1 MSTHAN
7 ADVRGSLYSM
17 MLHVRSPKP
26 VTIRAHLLLLV
37 LSVLLPA
44 LLAGIWIV
52 DRTYRSEQTMIERN
66 LQDTSRALSMVVDAE
81 LSTRAAV
88 LQVLADSYLLD
99 AGAAISAADLARFE
113 EQARRAVDTGGE
125 GGLQLIDG
133 AHVLLDTRLPAGSA
147 SPLPRATGVGSAA
160 RQHVE
165 ATLLPLQASPDGAG
179 LSASIIQPVRRN
191 GETLL
196 ELKFVILPSELQAII
211 DKQDLPPD
219 AVATILDTTGTVVAR
234 HPGGASYAGRAA
246 TPDLMKLMRTRR
258 EGRFDSVS
266 LDGNRML
273 GYFSTSSRGWTYLT
287 ATPRSEFS
295 QSVPQA
301 VRNVALGALALL
313 ALAVGAAAWV
323 ARRIVRPI
331 VGLKATAARMQ
342 AGQPVERRATGIAEC
357 DDVSAAMADASTSMR
372 EARRELERQVAVA
385 IAQTR
390 DAEQRTSQNR
400 RVEAL
405 GRLTGGVA
413 HDFNNVL
420 GIISNSA
427 HLMQR
432 QTDSPAL
439 AAPLAAMLRAVEVGS
454 RQIQYLLRFAGRQ
467 KVAPRVVDLARYLVE
482 VREMMGIVLGKRIEI
497 SLDIAKDLPCVKV
510 DTSELELALI
520 NLALNARDA
529 MSIGGKVGIQAR
541 LAAAEETRS
550 LPPRR
555 YVVIA
560 FGDTGAGI
568 ASDVIDQV
576 FEPFFTTKEAGKGTG
591 LGLSQVRGFCSQAG
605 GTAIVS
611 SALGMGTTVLLV
623 LPAADAPVGPPEP
636 TAPAPDARG
645 MEGRK
650 VLLVEDNTELGEV
663 TAALLES
670 FGFEVRRASG
680 AEQAMEVLAQEGP
693 VDVVLSDVLMPGAMD
708 GLTMARALRESH
720 PGLPVVLISGY
731 SGALT
736 EARDF
741 VVLRKPCA
749 PHELLDALSR
759 AIDARP

>member
-1 MSTHAN
+1 MSIHAT
-7 ADVRGSLYSM
+7 ADAKGSLHRM
-17 MLHVRSPKP
+17 MSHMRSPKP

-44 LLAGIWIV
+44 VLAAIWII
-52 DRTYRSEQTMIERN
+52 DRTYRSEQSMVERN

-81 LSTRAAV
+81 LSKRAAV
-88 LQVLADSYLLD
+88 VQVLADSYLLD
-99 AGAAISAADLARFE
+99 AGGAISDVDLGRFE
-113 EQARRAVDTGGE
+113 EQSRRAVAASGD

-133 AHVLLDTRLPAGSA
+133 EHVLLDTRHPAGGA
-147 SPLPRATGVGSAA
+147 AATPPKAGAGDAPTN
-160 RQHVE
+160 QDE
-165 ATLLPLQASPDGAG
+165 ATVMPLRASPDGGG
-179 LSASIIQPVRRN
+179 LSASIVQPVRRN

-196 ELKFVILPSELQAII
+196 QLKIVILPSELQRII
-211 DKQDLPPD
+211 DQQELPGD
-219 AVATILDTTGTVVAR
+219 WVAAILDNSGTVVAR
-234 HPGGASYAGRAA
+234 HPGRASYAGRAA
-246 TPDLMKLMRTRR
+246 TPDLMKLMRARR

-266 LDGNRML
+266 LDGNRMV
-273 GYFSTSSRGWTYLT
+273 GYFSTSPRGWTYLT
-287 ATPRSEFS
+287 AMPRSELS

-313 ALAVGAAAWV
+313 GLAIAAALWV
-323 ARRIVRPI
+323 ARRIVRSI
-331 VGLKATAARMQ
+331 VGLKASAARMQ

-357 DDVSAAMADASTSMR
+357 DDVSAAMSDASSSMR
-372 EARRELERQVAVA
+372 QARRELERKVAAAV
-385 IAQTR
+385 AQTR

-427 HLMQR
+427 YLIQR
-432 QTDSPAL
+432 QDDSGAL
-439 AAPLAAMLRAVEVGS
+439 AAPLAAVLRAVEVGS
-454 RQIQYLLRFAGRQ
+454 RQTQYLLRFAGRQ
-467 KVAPRVVDLARYLVE
+467 KVAPRVIDLARYLVE
-482 VREMMGIVLGKRIEI
+482 VQEMIGIVLGKRIEI

-529 MSIGGKVGIQAR
+529 MSAGGRVGIHAR
-541 LAAAEETRS
+541 IAEAEETHS
-550 LPPRR
+550 LPPDL

-560 FGDTGAGI
+560 FGDTGEGI
-568 ASDVIDQV
+568 ASDVVDQV

-611 SALGMGTTVLLV
+611 SSPGIGTTVLLV
-623 LPAADAPVGPPEP
+623 LPAVV
-636 TAPAPDARG
+636 APAELPAPKAPTPDMQG
-645 MEGRK
+645 MEGRQL
-650 VLLVEDNTELGEV
+650 LLVEDNAELGEV

-680 AEQAMEVLAQEGP
+680 AEQALQLLAHEVT

-708 GLTMARALRESH
+708 GLAMARALRESH

-731 SGALT
+731 SGAIT
-736 EARDF
+736 EASDF

-749 PHELLDALSR
+749 PHELLDALKR
-759 AIDARP
+759 AIDTEP